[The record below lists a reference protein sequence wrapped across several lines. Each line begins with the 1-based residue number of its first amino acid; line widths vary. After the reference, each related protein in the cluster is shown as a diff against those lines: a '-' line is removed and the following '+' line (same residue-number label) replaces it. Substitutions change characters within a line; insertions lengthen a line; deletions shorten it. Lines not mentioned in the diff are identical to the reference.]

1 MGRSTREKKAKG
13 FLLGSL
19 IAWIGVGMPILAFCG
34 LVAGVLGAAMGS
46 YLLYSADLPKIPDL
60 RSYKPKTVSTFY
72 ADDGTVI
79 GLFYREKRF
88 PVPLSSIPQNVVNA
102 FLAAEDARFFS
113 HTGIDWPGVFRAVV
127 KNVEA
132 GNFAQGGST
141 ITQQV
146 TRNFLLSKEKKISR
160 KIREALLSFRLEKS
174 LTKEEILE
182 IYLNEIYLGKGAY
195 GIEAAAGTHFGKTT
209 PELSIAEAAML
220 AGFVQNPSKF
230 CSPKNLELALK
241 RRDFVLGRMLQN
253 GFINEDEYREAL
265 QETPKFRES
274 LPNPYEKVPY
284 FTEAVRQYIV
294 SRYGENRLYNEGL
307 QVWTTCDPNLQNRAA
322 EALLKGASAW
332 ERREGRPPGL
342 VKRLKNAE
350 VKEFLKTAPPESYAV
365 GDLVKAVVLTNHRP
379 KKRKKKSEDSGQECT
394 LGLPGG
400 AQVTMRLAGD
410 LTYRPNDMLEFK
422 VTGVEAGGLQLE
434 QQTLPPVEGAL
445 VCIENH
451 TGFVRALAGGLDFD
465 RSSFNRA
472 FQAMRQP
479 GSAFKPFIYATALE
493 HAQYGPQT
501 LVVDEPIAVAIDPRE
516 HEWMPANSDGAF
528 AGPIPLRHALAQSRN
543 IVAVKVLMDAGID
556 RTARLARQ
564 MGIKSPIGRHL
575 SMALGASEVTPLEL
589 TSAYTVFPNM
599 GMRVQPVMVKKVV
612 DRFGKVLEDNT
623 GESVDVVAA
632 SQVAPV
638 IEEDHDASSGEA
650 GGQPSSGR
658 APNDTGLIDEMRSMA
673 VDDSTPQLDTHLEG
687 LLSGQTANKA
697 RFTRQPIKRVL
708 SPQAAYLML
717 SMLREVCV
725 TGTGASVARLGRR
738 DLGGKTGTTDD
749 CTDAWFVGFN
759 PTYTTGVWLGYDAKV
774 SLGRREYGG
783 AAALPIWKAFMKDA
797 LGKTPS
803 RDYPVPPGIAF
814 PAEAGTYA
822 RQGTDAL
829 LQADW
834 DPLVGFQLKE
844 VCSVDTVPVPASG
857 AWYNQGNV
865 PTDQVFGG
873 MMASGAVRILSPTG
887 KTLGLAYP
895 YKDEKGR
902 VSLYR
907 DYAQADREPQKPS
920 DPQEPTADWLLP
932 RAGEVL
938 RQLRQYVPP
947 FSYGGWVQ

>member
-1 MGRSTREKKAKG
+1 MVRKRREKTAKR
-13 FLLGSL
+13 FVLGSL
-19 IAWIGVGMPILAFCG
+19 IAWIGVGLPILVLCG
-34 LVAGVLGAAMGS
+34 LIAGALGVALGS
-46 YLLYSADLPKIPDL
+46 YFTYSADLPKIPDL

-88 PVPLSSIPQNVVNA
+88 PLPLGSMPQDVVNA

-113 HTGIDWPGVFRAVV
+113 HTGIDWPGVLRALV

-132 GNFAQGGST
+132 GNFSQGGST

-160 KIREALLSFRLEKS
+160 KIREALLSYRLEKS
-174 LTKEEILE
+174 LSKEKILE

-209 PELSIAEAAML
+209 QELSLGEAAML
-220 AGFVQNPSKF
+220 AGFVANPSKF
-230 CSPKNLELALK
+230 CSPKNVELALK

-253 GFINEDEYREAL
+253 GFIGENAYGTAL
-265 QETPKFRES
+265 RETPKFREN

-284 FTEAVRQYIV
+284 FTETVRQYIV
-294 SRYGENRLYNEGL
+294 ARYGENRLYNEGL
-307 QVWTTCDPNLQNRAA
+307 QVWTTCDLNLQNKAA
-322 EALLKGASAW
+322 EALLNGATAW
-332 ERREGRPPGL
+332 EKREGRPPGI
-342 VKRLKNAE
+342 VRRLKNAE
-350 VKEFLKTAPPESYAV
+350 VKDFLKTPPPESYAV
-365 GDLVKAVVLTNHRP
+365 GDVVKAVVLANHRP
-379 KKRKKKSEDSGQECT
+379 KKGKKKSESPGQECT

-400 AQVTMRLAGD
+400 VQITMRLAGD
-410 LTYRPNDMLEFK
+410 VTYRPNDLLECK
-422 VTGVEAGGLQLE
+422 VTGLEANDLQLE

-445 VCIENH
+445 VCIENG
-451 TGFVRALAGGLDFD
+451 TGFIRALAGGLDFE

-479 GSAFKPFIYATALE
+479 GSAFKPFVYATALE
-493 HAQYGPQT
+493 QAHYGPQT
-501 LVVDEPIAVAIDPRE
+501 LVVDEPIAVAIDARE

-543 IVAVKVLMDAGID
+543 IVAVKVLMDVGVD

-564 MGIKSPIGRHL
+564 MGIKSPLGRHL
-575 SMALGASEVTPLEL
+575 SLALGASEVTPLEL

-612 DRFGKVLEDNT
+612 DRFGNVLEDNT
-623 GESVDVVAA
+623 AEPLDVVAA
-632 SQVAPV
+632 SKVAPT
-638 IEEDHDASSGEA
+638 IGGDDDGLSGESRQQ
-650 GGQPSSGR
+650 QPAASG
-658 APNDTGLIDEMRSMA
+658 PPETGLIEEMHALAAEHSA
-673 VDDSTPQLDTHLEG
+673 PSLDTQLEV
-687 LLSGQTANKA
+687 LLSGQAVPA
-697 RFTRQPIKRVL
+697 VRFTRQPVQRVL
-708 SPQAAYLML
+708 SPQASYLML

-738 DLGGKTGTTDD
+738 DVAGKTGTTDD

-759 PTYTTGVWLGYDAKV
+759 PTYTTGVWLGFDAKV

-783 AAALPIWKAFMKDA
+783 TAALPIWKAFMKDA

-803 RDYPVPPGIAF
+803 RDYPVPPGIVF
-814 PAEAGTYA
+814 PAETVAYA
-822 RQGTDAL
+822 RPGSDAL

-834 DPLVGFQLKE
+834 DPLLGFQLKE

-857 AWYNQGNV
+857 TWSAQGNV
-865 PTDQVFGG
+865 PTDMAFGG
-873 MMASGAVRILSPTG
+873 VLSSGAVRILSPTG
-887 KTLGLAYP
+887 ETLGLAYP
-895 YKDEKGR
+895 YRDEKGR
-902 VSLYR
+902 VNLYR
-907 DYAQADREPQKPS
+907 DYAQAQREQQPS
-920 DPQEPTADWLLP
+920 ETQEPTADWLLP
-932 RAGEVL
+932 RAGQVL
-938 RQLRQYVPP
+938 RQLRQYIPP